1 MEFKNTYELL
11 NQFGRYVVQQS
22 RSNLTRQK
30 KNVSNK
36 LYESISFT
44 PYVDDKKVNIIF
56 NMEDYAEFQDK
67 GVKGVKGGKSLANY
81 RYTRLSNLVG
91 LEKATGIFS
100 AWAKAKGI
108 QRRDKKGRF
117 LSYKQSGYAIANI
130 VKNYGIKPS
139 MFFTKPFNKAL
150 KDFEDRIIEAY
161 ATDIEESLQTQK

>member
-11 NQFGRYVVQQS
+11 NQFGKYVVQQS

-30 KNVSNK
+30 KNVTNK
-36 LYESISFT
+36 LYDSITFT
-44 PYVDDKKVNIIF
+44 PYVDEKKINIIF

-67 GVKGVKGGKSLANY
+67 GVKGVKGG
-81 RYTRLSNLVG
+81 NLVG

-100 AWAKAKGI
+100 AWAKARGI

-117 LSYKQSGYAIANI
+117 LSFKQSGYAIANI

-161 ATDIEESLQTQK
+161 ATDIEESLQL

>member
-67 GVKGVKGGKSLANY
+67 GVKGVKGGK
-81 RYTRLSNLVG
+81 
-91 LEKATGIFS
+91 
-100 AWAKAKGI
+100 
-108 QRRDKKGRF
+108 
-117 LSYKQSGYAIANI
+117 
-130 VKNYGIKPS
+130 
-139 MFFTKPFNKAL
+139 
-150 KDFEDRIIEAY
+150 
-161 ATDIEESLQTQK
+161 